1 MEQTID
7 DHQRYEKPLNILEKS
22 FRKNSLE
29 KMSERDEMLPTKF
42 HINDKLTDEEIEKLE
57 RQLNEDYNFFENI

>member
-1 MEQTID
+1 
-7 DHQRYEKPLNILEKS
+7 
-22 FRKNSLE
+22 
-29 KMSERDEMLPTKF
+29 MSERDEMLPTKF